1 MKRTAYT
8 KQLIKDAFIK
18 RVGVSSYA
26 QMTVS
31 ALCKEAHVQRSTFYN
46 HYHNVSDV
54 LYDIVDEAIDQ
65 IELHRPIQHWKEA
78 FEVFEGAKTVSS
90 IADVDPF
97 LPVCQQI
104 APDPKIATLLKDG
117 TLLSLI
123 MDRIYE
129 RERDSVVPFLKE
141 EMGLTLFEAEKFFI
155 FVLYGALYVNRS
167 MGFKKDMHW
176 YQFQAKLFTFMV
188 KGFGKARE

>member
-97 LPVCQQI
+97 YRYVSKLLQI
-104 APDPKIATLLKDG
+104 RK
-117 TLLSLI
+117 SL
-123 MDRIYE
+123 RY
-129 RERDSVVPFLKE
+129 
-141 EMGLTLFEAEKFFI
+141 
-155 FVLYGALYVNRS
+155 
-167 MGFKKDMHW
+167 
-176 YQFQAKLFTFMV
+176 
-188 KGFGKARE
+188 